1 MQWYRQMKI
10 KRTKDL
16 ASQEATTLTKLLAA
30 KLYQDHAF
38 RDMSSLD
45 AIEDL
50 CQIHDILVRMI
61 HRRVPTLEPPTIGE
75 ERTTAPVT

>member
-1 MQWYRQMKI
+1 MKI

-16 ASQEATTLTKLLAA
+16 ASQEATAVAA

-38 RDMSSLD
+38 RDTSSLD

>member
-1 MQWYRQMKI
+1 MKI

-16 ASQEATTLTKLLAA
+16 ASQEATAVAA
-30 KLYQDHAF
+30 KLYQNRAF
-38 RDMSSLD
+38 RDI

-61 HRRVPTLEPPTIGE
+61 HRRVPTLEPPTVGE